1 MIVIVDANIVLSS
14 MVAGKTADLLLSP
27 KLDAIAP
34 ELLFV
39 EVERHKDEIKD
50 KSMLSPGEI
59 EILLSLLKRK
69 IRVIPMEEF
78 ISFMP
83 DAEKLLG
90 EHKKD
95 APYVALSL
103 KMDCPVWSHEKLF
116 KNIRGFKSIDTAK
129 VAELLKS

>member
-1 MIVIVDANIVLSS
+1 MIVVDANIILSS

-27 KLDAIAP
+27 KLDPIAP

-39 EVERHKDEIKD
+39 EVERHKDEIKE
-50 KSMLSPGEI
+50 KSMLSPNEV
-59 EILLSLLKRK
+59 EILLSLLKKK
-69 IRVIPMEEF
+69 IRVVPMEEF

-103 KMDCPVWSHEKLF
+103 KMDCPVWSHEKLL
-116 KNIRGFKSIDTAK
+116 KDTKGFKSIDTAK